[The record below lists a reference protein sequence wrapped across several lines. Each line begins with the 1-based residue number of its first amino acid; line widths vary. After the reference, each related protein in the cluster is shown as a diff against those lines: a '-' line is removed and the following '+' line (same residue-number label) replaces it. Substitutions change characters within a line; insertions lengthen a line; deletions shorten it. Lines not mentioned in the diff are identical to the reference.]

1 MKAEDGSI
9 RTYAT
14 QMDHRGAPGDHGAA
28 RRPMHRATSSREIRP
43 MTDLQIHPAQT
54 AMMGGRPPVQHQRW
68 PAVVYPPG
76 IDPSL
81 TTQRTMGHRRFSSS
95 GSAQSMT
102 SVTPP
107 GYMTVPAGYNPALV
121 AGRMPAGI
129 GRHSMSSYPNPPM
142 HPTASPPQYHQP
154 YGVPFSPYPE
164 HTGIGNR
171 MSMGEGPGQ
180 RDPREGLLES
190 AVRLPPIYPSPV
202 ANPQPPR
209 PSEPYTAA
217 WSPSHQQTQD
227 FRQHQTGFMEPIS
240 PSNQMRPPV
249 TDVGQMSHLS
259 ALSPTEAQS
268 QRLPPPRTYDEQR
281 EHEGGDGDSSR
292 PAKRRKMA
300 LDDMVN
306 D

>member
-1 MKAEDGSI
+1 
-9 RTYAT
+9 
-14 QMDHRGAPGDHGAA
+14 MDHRGGPGDHGAA
-28 RRPMHRATSSREIRP
+28 RRPMHRATSSRELRP

-54 AMMGGRPPVQHQRW
+54 GMMGRPPPGQHHRW
-68 PAVVYPPG
+68 PAVVYPHG

-102 SVTPP
+102 AVSPP
-107 GYMTVPAGYNPALV
+107 GYMTVPAGCNPALV
-121 AGRMPAGI
+121 AGRMPAGV

-142 HPTASPPQYHQP
+142 HATASPPQYNQP
-154 YGVPFSPYPE
+154 YGVPISPYPE
-164 HTGIGNR
+164 HTGMVGR
-171 MSMGEGPGQ
+171 MPMGEAPVQ

-190 AVRLPPIYPSPV
+190 PVRLPPIYPSPV

-209 PSEPYTAA
+209 PSEPYPAA
-217 WSPSHQQTQD
+217 WSPPHQAQD
-227 FRQHQTGFMEPIS
+227 FRQQQGGFMEPIS
-240 PSNQMRPPV
+240 PSNQMRPSA

-259 ALSPTEAQS
+259 ALSPTEARS
-268 QRLPPPRTYDEQR
+268 QRLPPSRTYDEQR
-281 EHEGGDGDSSR
+281 EHEGDDGDSR